1 MAAEAGTGSGSGGG
15 GRPSDAMERVLPVLL
30 LPLPAAP
37 GSRVGARARL
47 HGGQEALGSLAA
59 PGALHLLSLA
69 PGGRRGGGGGRSLT
83 GPFRHFVW
91 ENTENPIL
99 PTNKPKLL
107 TLGENSDLLVHEFNT
122 EDGKCEVTTLHRC
135 NGETLKKLIED
146 KNISVDSI
154 QSVRVLSFHSSTAL
168 LLINEYIVLHVA
180 FPEGGMESGVR
191 HCFPLSGAPRAM
203 EGPVETQLCR
213 GILFVLDRSG
223 WMYMFDSEDG
233 MCRAQVDLTT
243 LLTDG
248 SEDPQPS
255 LSPSSASL
263 TVSRDLDVV
272 IVSRSHSAVALDL
285 DLYFRQHPEHL
296 LWERRAE
303 DLPVEGP
310 PGSDEDDLANSA
322 HNMKLMKFSFPTDRS
337 WKAQLL
343 VLSDVAKRTPTDPES
358 CGPWFLHLP
367 HVEPSESSC
376 SGIAR
381 QTEPLAPAHLVW
393 ARPDCP
399 EKEPARGRGL
409 GRQWKR
415 EVHFRVPAE
424 PSELRC
430 VCVTRF
436 SALFTLAEESTG
448 LTVALW
454 DLETQE
460 VKSLCLGRGC
470 IPVDGGEDQ
479 QLCLVLTED
488 GLCLVLFGLTQE
500 EFLNR
505 LMIHGSAGTVDAVC
519 RLNAWGRCPVPIH
532 ALEAGIENRQLDTV
546 DFFLK
551 SKENLLTP
559 SASPSSSLTDPFA
572 GLPSQEYLKRVQELI
587 PALDLLC
594 SAVRENDLE
603 TQSKHFSEQLLN
615 LTLSFLHKQLRE
627 IFVHIDELD
636 GPLQAGVDILTGY
649 ITELRTFMIKF
660 PKRPVDTVG
669 ASGAGVGL
677 SDPTPTGRRPEAWEG
692 LSPEQVITD
701 AILNNKIPEAQ
712 AFFRVTG
719 HAAQNLEQLIQ
730 TGLGLAYNRLLEK
743 NVEEASRLLRN
754 MGFDVKAQLHKIC
767 FYTTEKALRD
777 FLVGVLQEENDFS
790 EEEKRTIEFVRQVE
804 TLYMGP
810 GEENREPKCPSR
822 CWSKER
828 DLPRHK
834 CILDSV
840 LGEPEPEDE
849 PSEPERRLMLS
860 WAERWDPPTREAVL
874 LPRITEDEL
883 RSCTPE
889 VLWAQLTSRHDWP
902 NILSWIGELQP
913 QDGPAPLQPA
923 RWPPLTA
930 DVIDQHTLCSGYMR
944 NEILDKLARRGVF
957 VASELDDFDLLLARL
972 SRIGGVMQDPL
983 PVQNYRSQEGLDFHS
998 RFLLHCLEHSL
1009 QHLLYVYL
1017 DHHGLSPENFPFLEN
1032 KDLHEAYPWF
1042 EFLVCCRQ
1050 VSRSP
1055 PDPKLIFQASLAN
1068 AQILI
1073 PSNQASVS
1081 SMLLEGRTLLA
1092 LATTMFAPGG
1102 LTQREER
1109 ESCWKKVDPQ
1119 LLKMAL
1125 APYPKLRAA
1134 LFPQSPAHGSPPHD
1148 ITLYHLL
1155 QALLPFDPARLFGWQ
1170 PTNTLAIGDSMSQL
1184 PHFSSPELVSKY
1196 ALTERLDFAYYL
1208 RHGRPSFAF
1217 GSLLVQDLAKSKS
1230 PKQLI
1235 QQAGHEAY
1243 TLGLASF
1250 HVASV
1255 GAACVCFLELLG
1267 LDSRKLRVDLKVA
1280 NTILNHRC
1288 RNDEARPGALRES
1301 LAAKLAKLADGDLA
1315 AAEELL
1321 ALLEEG
1327 IWDGIQQQEIQRT
1340 SSDSRCQWALAV
1352 QFCKLH
1358 GLRPSPSYLR
1368 ACAQTD
1374 DWLRFIVHSQLH
1386 GFRPEEVMP
1395 LLGNF
1400 SPVLRDHLQLA
1411 LENLAPLSG
1420 DPVVPRDSTGREGA
1434 SDAFQAL
1441 LRCPEGPGAWHGL
1454 LAEAVRQRAPALS
1467 VLAACFQDAGIIPCL
1482 CAWIVTSVDEATAA
1496 EAMRALRDM
1505 PVEAHDWGLDVL
1517 AAIWRTLLERQK
1529 SQTLSQSARLFL
1541 KDSPLLPLAELYEL
1555 GMEAKR
1561 YSDAKARLE
1570 AFQTGL
1576 AALKAV
1582 APVTPAPVPST
1593 VPATIPAVV
1602 PAPWLEAQFAFL
1614 LKLMLQQCRTQYEL
1628 RKLLQLFAEVEHPPP
1643 DGPDLKKLC
1652 ELSQI
1657 LKETSIVISPAVLA
1671 SYSPEN
1677 FERECRSILEKLQGD
1692 GQFALARKVAEL
1704 AELPVDSLV
1713 VEEVVREMQTLE
1725 RIGQWAL
1732 KQARLDFWKKCHDR
1746 FTGDSVSDRAVAD
1759 FFSGQARAAAELP
1772 EGASERHLL
1781 LTLAGRW
1788 LARGDPVPV
1797 GGLQELERQIWLCR
1811 IARRVSCGAGE
1822 AGAAGLSR
1830 QISTSGEMSFDSLAD
1845 ELSFSQLEALNTP
1858 DLLAVEGLPAP
1869 GSPPGP
1875 LDGSQQEALR
1885 ALVGDLL
1892 DRGRVHE
1899 ASRAC
1904 RYFRLHHRDVFLAL
1918 HCQALASGDAA
1929 DLHPQVH
1936 ALLRGPSPLLRERG
1950 QSVSSEDSES
1960 FVVVPAG
1967 DEILADLE
1975 MLTSQCLHGKSYCRR
1990 VVCLYELAKELGR
2003 SYREVAAQD
2012 PAWVLRAILSS
2023 RWPTRCQKA
2032 RAFIA
2037 AQGVPSDVVA
2047 ELVAEE
2053 VTRELL
2059 AGSRGRAGQKQ
2070 MSDQAEDSLALLQLT
2085 ALCQDHTSV
2094 GTKLLDKI
2102 SSVPHGELSCTTE
2115 LLILAHHCFTLTCHM
2130 EGITRVL
2137 QAARLLTDNH
2147 LAPNE
2152 EFGLVVRLLTGIG
2165 RYQEMTYIFDL
2176 LHRKHYF
2183 EVLMRKKLDSSGTL
2197 KTALLD
2203 YIKRCRPGDSEKHN
2217 MIALCFSMCRQI
2229 GENHE
2234 AAARIQLKL
2243 IESRPWEECIRD
2255 GPQLKQLLL
2264 KALTLMLDAAESYAK
2279 DSCVRQALRCRRLTR
2294 LLTLQIHFLNTGR
2307 HTRLI
2312 NLSRPGLVDCV
2323 LALPRFYQASI
2334 VAEAYDF
2341 TPDWAEVL
2349 FQHVVLGGDFGYLEE
2364 FKQQQPLKPS
2374 LFEEISKKF
2383 GQQQPPTDEAVRN
2396 LKKLFGYCEDIYL
2409 RYRLAYD
2416 HQFYDL
2422 VNSLLKD
2429 PQTGCCLK
2437 DLLVS

>member
-1 MAAEAGTGSGSGGG
+1 MAAEAGTGSGG
-15 GRPSDAMERVLPVLL
+15 GRPVGAMAGVRPVLL
-30 LPLPAAP
+30 LPLPAASL
-37 GSRVGARARL
+37 SRSGTRARL

-59 PGALHLLSLA
+59 SGTLHLLSLT
-69 PGGRRGGGGGRSLT
+69 PGGRRGGGGSCSLT
-83 GPFRHFVW
+83 GPFLHFVW

-99 PTNKPKLL
+99 PTKKPKLL
-107 TLGENSDLLVHEFNT
+107 TLSENSDLLVHEFNT
-122 EDGKCEVTTLHRC
+122 EDGKCEVTTLWSC

-154 QSVRVLSFHSSTAL
+154 QSVRVLWFQSSVSV

-180 FPEGGMESGVR
+180 FPEGGTEIGAR
-191 HCFPLSGAPRAM
+191 RCFPLGGAPRAL

-223 WMYMFDSEDG
+223 WMYMFDAEDG
-233 MCRAQVDLTT
+233 TCRAQVDLT
-243 LLTDG
+243 DG
-248 SEDPQPS
+248 SEEPRPS

-263 TVSRDLDVV
+263 AVSRDLDVV
-272 IVSRSHSAVALDL
+272 IVSRSRSAVALDL
-285 DLYFRQHPEHL
+285 DLYFRRFPGHL
-296 LWERRAE
+296 LWEPRLE
-303 DLPVEGP
+303 DLPVERP
-310 PGSDEDDLANSA
+310 PGDDEDDLANSA
-322 HNMKLMKFSFPTDRS
+322 HNMTLTKFSFPTDRS
-337 WKAQLL
+337 WKAQLS
-343 VLSDVAKRTPTDPES
+343 VLSDVAKGTPTDPES
-358 CGPWFLHLP
+358 CGPWFRHLP
-367 HVEPSESSC
+367 HVEPPESS
-376 SGIAR
+376 GPAR
-381 QTEPLAPAHLVW
+381 QAGPPAPARSVR
-393 ARPDCP
+393 ARPGCP
-399 EKEPARGRGL
+399 EKEPARRG
-409 GRQWKR
+409 WKR
-415 EVHFRVPAE
+415 EARFGIPAE

-430 VCVTRF
+430 VRVTGF
-436 SALFTLAEESTG
+436 SALFTLAGDSTG

-454 DLETQE
+454 DLETLE
-460 VKSLCLGRGC
+460 VKPLGLGRGC
-470 IPVDGGEDQ
+470 IPVDGGGDQ
-479 QLCLVLTED
+479 QPCLVLTED

-559 SASPSSSLTDPFA
+559 SPAAPSPSLTDPFA
-572 GLPSQEYLKRVQELI
+572 GLPSHEYLKRVQELT

-603 TQSKHFSEQLLN
+603 TQSKHFAEQLLS

-627 IFVHIDELD
+627 IFVHVNELD
-636 GPLQAGVDILTGY
+636 GPLRAGVDILTGY
-649 ITELRTFMIKF
+649 IAELRTFMIKF
-660 PKRPVDTVG
+660 PKRPVDAVA
-669 ASGAGVGL
+669 ASAAGVGP
-677 SDPTPTGRRPEAWEG
+677 SDPTPRGGRPEAWEG
-692 LSPEQVITD
+692 LSPERIITD

-719 HAAQNLEQLIQ
+719 HAAQNLERLIQ
-730 TGLGLAYNRLLEK
+730 TGLGLAYNRLLERD
-743 NVEEASRLLRN
+743 VEEAAQLLRN

-767 FYTTEKALRD
+767 FYTTEKGLRD
-777 FLVGVLQEENDFS
+777 FLVGVLQDENDFS
-790 EEEKRTIEFVRQVE
+790 EKEKRTIEFVRRVE
-804 TLYMGP
+804 TLYAGP
-810 GEENREPKCPSR
+810 GEENREARGPSR

-834 CILDSV
+834 CVLDSI
-840 LGEPEPEDE
+840 LGEPRPDGES
-849 PSEPERRLMLS
+849 SEPERGVMLS
-860 WAERWDPPTREAVL
+860 WAEGWDPATREAIL
-874 LPRITEDEL
+874 LARTKEDDL
-883 RSCTPE
+883 RSCTAE
-889 VLWAQLTSRHDWP
+889 VLWAQLTSRHDRP
-902 NILSWIGELQP
+902 SVLSWIEELRP
-913 QDGPAPLQPA
+913 RDGPAPLQPA
-923 RWPPLTA
+923 RWPLLTT

-944 NEILDKLARRGVF
+944 NEILDNLARRGVF
-957 VASELDDFDLLLARL
+957 VPSELDDFDLLLARL
-972 SRIGGVMQDPL
+972 SRVGGVLQDPL
-983 PVQNYRSQEGLDFHS
+983 PVQNYRSPEGLDFHS
-998 RFLLHCLEHSL
+998 RFVLYCLEHGM
-1009 QHLLYVYL
+1009 QHLLFGYL
-1017 DHHGLSPENFPFLEN
+1017 DHHALCPENCPVLEN
-1032 KDLHEAYPWF
+1032 KDLHEAHPWF
-1042 EFLVCCRQ
+1042 EFLVRCRQ
-1050 VSRSP
+1050 VSASP
-1055 PDPKLIFQASLAN
+1055 ADPKRIFQASLAN

-1081 SMLLEGRTLLA
+1081 SLLLEGRSLLA

-1102 LTQREER
+1102 LTQVIQREER

-1134 LFPQSPAHGSPPHD
+1134 LFPQPPAHGCPPHD
-1148 ITLYHLL
+1148 VTLYHLL

-1170 PTNTLAIGDSMSQL
+1170 PTNTLAIGDSASQL
-1184 PHFSSPELVSKY
+1184 PHFSSPDLVSKY
-1196 ALTERLDFAYYL
+1196 ALSERLDFAYYL

-1280 NTILNHRC
+1280 NTILNRRC
-1288 RNDEARPGALRES
+1288 RHEEARPGALRES
-1301 LAAKLAKLADGDLA
+1301 LAAKLAKLADGDPA

-1321 ALLEEG
+1321 ALLEDG
-1327 IWDGIQQQEIQRT
+1327 IWDGIQQQEIRRT
-1340 SSDSRCQWALAV
+1340 SSDSSRRWALAV

-1358 GLRPSPSYLR
+1358 GVRPSPSYLR

-1386 GFRPEEVMP
+1386 GFRLEEVMP

-1400 SPVLRDHLQLA
+1400 SPVLQEHLQLA
-1411 LENLAPLSG
+1411 LESLAPLSG
-1420 DPVVPRDSTGREGA
+1420 DPVGPEDPSGGERA
-1434 SDAFQAL
+1434 ADAFQAL
-1441 LRCPEGPGAWHGL
+1441 LRCPEEPGAWRGL
-1454 LAEAVRQRAPALS
+1454 LAEAVRLQAPALS
-1467 VLAACFQDAGIIPCL
+1467 VLAACFQDAGPVPCL
-1482 CAWIVTSVDEATAA
+1482 CAWIVTSADEATAA
-1496 EAMRALRDM
+1496 EATRSLGAV
-1505 PVEAHDWGLDVL
+1505 PAEAHDWGLDVL
-1517 AAIWRTLLERQK
+1517 AAIWRTLLRRRK
-1529 SQTLSQSARLFL
+1529 SQILSQSARLFL
-1541 KDSPLLPLAELYEL
+1541 KDSPLRPLAELYEL

-1561 YSDAKARLE
+1561 YGDAKARLE
-1570 AFQTGL
+1570 AFQAGL
-1576 AALKAV
+1576 AELKAA
-1582 APVTPAPVPST
+1582 APAVPS
-1593 VPATIPAVV
+1593 II

-1614 LKLMLQQCRTQYEL
+1614 LKLMLQQCGTQYEL
-1628 RKLLQLFAEVEHPPP
+1628 RKLLQLFAEAGPPPP

-1652 ELSQI
+1652 ELGQI
-1657 LKETSIVISPAVLA
+1657 LKETSIGISRAVLA
-1671 SYSPEN
+1671 GDIPEN
-1677 FERECRSILEKLQGD
+1677 FERECRSVLEKLQGD

-1704 AELPVDSLV
+1704 AQLPVDSLAI
-1713 VEEVVREMQTLE
+1713 EEVVREMQTLE
-1725 RIGQWAL
+1725 RMGQWAPER
-1732 KQARLDFWKKCHDR
+1732 ARLDFWKRCHDR
-1746 FTGDSVSDRAVAD
+1746 FSGDSVSDRAVAD
-1759 FFSGQARAAAELP
+1759 FFWGRAHAVGELP
-1772 EGASERHLL
+1772 EGAAERHLL

-1797 GGLQELERQIWLCR
+1797 GRLRELERQMWLCR
-1811 IARRVSCGAGE
+1811 IAQRVCSGAGE
-1822 AGAAGLSR
+1822 AGAAGPAPR
-1830 QISTSGEMSFDSLAD
+1830 ISAGGGGELA
-1845 ELSFSQLEALNTP
+1845 FSQLAALNTP
-1858 DLLAVEGLPAP
+1858 DLLAIERLPAP

-1875 LDGSQQEALR
+1875 LDRDQEEALR

-1892 DRGRVHE
+1892 DQGRVTE

-1904 RYFRLHHRDVFLAL
+1904 RYFRLHHRDVFLVL
-1918 HCQALASGDAA
+1918 HCQALASGDAG
-1929 DLHPQVH
+1929 DLHPQLH
-1936 ALLRGPSPLLRERG
+1936 TLLRSPSPPLTERG
-1950 QSVSSEDSES
+1950 QSVSSEDGDS
-1960 FVVVPAG
+1960 FAAAPAG
-1967 DEILADLE
+1967 AEILARLE

-1990 VVCLYELAKELGR
+1990 VVCLYELAKELGC
-2003 SYREVAAQD
+2003 SYREAAARD

-2023 RWPTRCQKA
+2023 RWPARCQKA

-2037 AQGVPSDVVA
+2037 AQGLPSDLVA

-2053 VTRELL
+2053 VTRDLL
-2059 AGSRGRAGQKQ
+2059 ARSRGRGPKQ
-2070 MSDQAEDSLALLQLT
+2070 LCDQAEGSVALLQLT
-2085 ALCQDHTSV
+2085 ALCQDHTLV
-2094 GTKLLDKI
+2094 GTKLLDRI
-2102 SSVPHGELSCTTE
+2102 ASVPHGELSCTTE
-2115 LLILAHHCFTLTCHM
+2115 LLILAHHCFSLTCHM

-2165 RYQEMTYIFDL
+2165 RYQEMTYVFDL

-2203 YIKRCRPGDSEKHN
+2203 YMKRCRPGDSEKHN

-2243 IESRPWEECIRD
+2243 IESQPWEECVRD

-2294 LLTLQIHFLNTGR
+2294 LLTLQLHFLNTGR

-2312 NLSRPGLVDCV
+2312 NLSRPGLAACV

-2341 TPDWAEVL
+2341 APDWAEVL
-2349 FQHVVLGGDFGYLEE
+2349 FQRVVLGGDFGYLEE
-2364 FKQQQPLKPS
+2364 FRQRQPLKPS
-2374 LFEEISKKF
+2374 LFEEISKRF
-2383 GQQQPPTDEAVRN
+2383 SQQQQPPPPAAEAGGN
-2396 LKKLFGYCEDIYL
+2396 LKKLFGYCEDVYL

-2416 HQFYDL
+2416 HQFYD
-2422 VNSLLKD
+2422 VVTSLLKD